1 MGLLTADIIKILG
14 NSHLGARDKIIYIS
28 SVLKL
33 RRSRSCGPETNN
45 IFGFK
50 IKYSSYDSFLHIVR
64 EIFINFCYFVK
75 INKTSPVIFDV
86 GSNIGIATLFFKSF
100 YPDAVIYSFEP
111 DPDTFSL
118 LDSNIIQ
125 NNLTDILRT
134 NAGLS
139 DFDGKSTL
147 YVPHWSDGSSSI
159 LQEKIEIERG
169 YASQCFALPESDI
182 KEKEIDVVKCSDFI
196 RKHSIGHIDLL
207 KIDAEGSEESIINDL
222 IDRLDIIDFI
232 VMEFHFSKDLFNKN
246 SLGRIVS
253 VLERADF
260 IVSVMP
266 SWFEKN
272 PQVMCTYIIRAVNG
286 KYRYLN
292 QDSLTELL

>member
-1 MGLLTADIIKILG
+1 MGLLTTDIIKILK
-14 NSHLGARDKIIYIS
+14 NSHLGARDKILYIS

-33 RRSRSCGPETNN
+33 KMNRSSGPGTNN

-50 IKYSSYDSFLHIVR
+50 ANYSSYDSLVHIVR

-75 INKTSPVIFDV
+75 INKASPVIFDV

-100 YPDAVIYSFEP
+100 YPNAAIYSFEP

-118 LDSNIIQ
+118 LDSNIRE
-125 NNLTDILRT
+125 NNLTSVFRT
-134 NAGLS
+134 KAGLS
-139 DFDGKSTL
+139 DFDGKSML
-147 YVPHWSDGSSSI
+147 YVPHWSNGSSSI

-169 YASQCFALPESDI
+169 YASQCFALPESNI
-182 KEKEIDVVKCSDFI
+182 KEKEIDVIKCSDFI
-196 RKHSIGHIDLL
+196 RKHNIERIDLL

-222 IDRLDIIDFI
+222 RNRLDIIDFV

-246 SLGRIVS
+246 SLGRIIS

-260 IVSVMP
+260 IVSVIP

-286 KYRYLN
+286 KNRYLN
-292 QDSLTELL
+292 QGSLTELL